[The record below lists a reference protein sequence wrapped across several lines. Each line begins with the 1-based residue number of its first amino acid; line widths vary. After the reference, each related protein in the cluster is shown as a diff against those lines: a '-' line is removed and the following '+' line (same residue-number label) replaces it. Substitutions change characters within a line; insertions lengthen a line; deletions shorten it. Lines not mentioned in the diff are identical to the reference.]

1 MIMSLNMMDS
11 RLRASPRHGGTGGL
25 LSIFFV
31 TDPPRGRPVGGGGTH
46 HIGWTPRLQSSY
58 YHRIPTIFIENIQYL
73 NAHRGSPTTLCTH
86 QKNAGLPS
94 VQVIRHHHVQ
104 CRGGKARQ
112 ALIPSFF
119 LHVLL
124 TSYPEENSSAKTIF
138 FGFPPGLRVQ

>member
-1 MIMSLNMMDS
+1 MMDS
-11 RLRASPRHGGTGGL
+11 RLWPLRGTAGREVYSRFFSLPIRRGGAL
-25 LSIFFV
+25 FW
-31 TDPPRGRPVGGGGTH
+31 GGGTH

-73 NAHRGSPTTLCTH
+73 NAHRGLPTTLCIH

-94 VQVIRHHHVQ
+94 EQVIRHHHVQ
-104 CRGGKARQ
+104 CRRGKARQ

-138 FGFPPGLRVQ
+138 FGFPPGLCVQ